1 MGSVN
6 RNTQKQFECIMI
18 KKFSMALGLLFLVVI
33 GTCFSIYSKATRL
46 PENRPQAVLNQTV
59 DTDKMVV
66 VCLGDSLTHGRV
78 SHNYV
83 DELDERFPDDYLFVN
98 AGINSELAYNVL
110 QRIETVIALK
120 PDYITVLIGTNDAL
134 GTLGEQSAQ
143 RYIEKW
149 NLPQAPDRKW
159 FRQNLVR
166 IVTRLKQE
174 TRAQIALL
182 SLPPITE
189 NPDHPGYIQA
199 RNYSRDIR
207 LIAQEQ
213 QLAYLPLHE
222 VLTFAVEGEARENKL
237 VFRGP
242 ERTLMYKA
250 LAARFLLGRNWD
262 AISAKNGFIFLT
274 DFIHLNKKGADI
286 VADLIDDFVRHN

>member
-78 SHNYV
+78 SHKYV

>member
-1 MGSVN
+1 
-6 RNTQKQFECIMI
+6 
-18 KKFSMALGLLFLVVI
+18 MALGLLLLVVAW
-33 GTCFSIYSKATRL
+33 TCFSLYNKATRL
-46 PENRPQAVLNQTV
+46 PENRPEAVSSQAV
-59 DTDKMVV
+59 DTDKKVV

-83 DELDERFPDDYLFVN
+83 DELDERFPDDYMFVN
-98 AGINSELAYNVL
+98 AGINSELAFNVL

-120 PDYITVLIGTNDAL
+120 PEYITVLIGTNDAL

-159 FRQNLVR
+159 FRLNLVR
-166 IVTRLKQE
+166 IVTRLKRE
-174 TRAQIALL
+174 TRAKIALL

-189 NPDHPGYIQA
+189 NPDHPGYLQA
-199 RNYSRDIR
+199 RAYSEDIR
-207 LIAQEQ
+207 LIAQKQ

-250 LAARFLLGRNWD
+250 LVAHFVLGRNWD
-262 AISAKNGFIFLT
+262 TISAQNGFIFLT
-274 DFIHLNKKGADI
+274 DFIHMNKKGADI
-286 VADLIDDFVRHN
+286 AADLIDDFVRHN

>member
-1 MGSVN
+1 
-6 RNTQKQFECIMI
+6 MI
-18 KKFSMALGLLFLVVI
+18 QKFSMALGLLFLVVV
-33 GTCFSIYSKATRL
+33 GTCFSIYSKATQL
-46 PENRPQAVLNQTV
+46 PENRPQAILNQVV
-59 DTDKMVV
+59 DLNKRVV

-98 AGINSELAYNVL
+98 AGINSELTYNVL
-110 QRIETVIALK
+110 LRIETVIALK

-166 IVTRLKQE
+166 IVTRLKRE
-174 TRAQIALL
+174 TRAEIALL

-189 NPDHPGYIQA
+189 DTGHPGYLQA
-199 RNYSRDIR
+199 RKYSHDIR
-207 LIAQEQ
+207 AIAREQ
-213 QLAYLPLHE
+213 QVAYLPLHE
-222 VLTFAVEGEARENKL
+222 LLTFAVEGETRENKL

-242 ERTLMYKA
+242 ERTQMYKA
-250 LAARFLLGRNWD
+250 IVAHFLLGRSWD
-262 AISAKNGFIFLT
+262 TIAANNGFLFLT
-274 DFIHLNKKGADI
+274 DFIHLNAKAAGIA
-286 VADLIDDFVRHN
+286 ADLIDDFIRHN

>member
-98 AGINSELAYNVL
+98 AGINSELAYIVL